1 MAKIQP
7 SIEVEV
13 KVHFKT
19 TLWEA
24 IKLRIAG
31 KGAEKIL
38 ETAATQSI
46 KNKNANTDL

>member
-1 MAKIQP
+1 MAKVQSP
-7 SIEVEV
+7 IELEV
-13 KVHFKT
+13 KVHFRI

-38 ETAATQSI
+38 ETAVTQATENS
-46 KNKNANTDL
+46 NAVTEM